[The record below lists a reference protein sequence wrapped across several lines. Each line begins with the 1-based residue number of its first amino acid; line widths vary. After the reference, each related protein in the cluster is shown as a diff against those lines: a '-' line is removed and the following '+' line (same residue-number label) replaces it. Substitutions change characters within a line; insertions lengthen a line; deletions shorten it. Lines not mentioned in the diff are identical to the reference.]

1 MIGDSPVA
9 AEAIRWSARL
19 HAGDMS
25 AAEHAELLVWRR
37 ARPEHEAEFQA
48 QQMVSRAV
56 LAMPDDAVRRL
67 YGGELPERP
76 NLGRRRAMRAG
87 AVLLCAGAAGAAA
100 FTFGGGPGRPEH
112 AAQWSTRKGER
123 RSVSLAEGSVL
134 ELNTDTQAAVAFF
147 EDRRVV
153 TLTRGEVLFDVRP
166 DAARPFYVEAGPA
179 TVQVTGTRFNVRRGA
194 QDVHVAVQ
202 QGAVQVRSGPW
213 WHRSR
218 NLLSAGQGTLVDS
231 DGRQPGPQAVNLAAE
246 LAWVNGRLVFRNAP
260 LAAVVEELNRYLQ
273 QPLRLAN
280 DRVGRLR
287 LTASFRLDDPEGIVE
302 GLPGVLPVVLHRLP
316 AGGILLDLKPE
327 SA

>member
-25 AAEHAELLVWRR
+25 AAEHAELLAWRR
-37 ARPEHEAEFQA
+37 ARPEHEVEFQA
-48 QQMVSRAV
+48 QQIVGRAV
-56 LAMPDDAVRRL
+56 LAMPDDAIRRL

-87 AVLLCAGAAGAAA
+87 AVLLCAGAAGGAAV
-100 FTFGGGPGRPEH
+100 TFGRGPGRPEY

-153 TLTRGEVLFDVRP
+153 TLMRGEALFDVRP

-179 TVQVTGTRFNVRRGA
+179 TVRVTGTRFNVRRGA

-202 QGAVQVRSGPW
+202 QGVVEVRSGPW

-218 NLLSAGQGTLVDS
+218 NLLNAGQGTLVDG
-231 DGRQPGPQAVNLAAE
+231 DGRQPGPQAVNLSSE
-246 LAWVNGRLVFRNAP
+246 LAWVNGRLVFRNAT
-260 LAAVVEELNRYLQ
+260 LAAVVDELNRYLQ
-273 QPLRLAN
+273 QPVRLAN

-287 LTASFRLDDPEGIVE
+287 LTASFRLDDPEGIVD

-316 AGGILLDLKPE
+316 QGGTLLDLKPE
-327 SA
+327 ST

>member
-1 MIGDSPVA
+1 MTGDSPAA

-25 AAEHAELLVWRR
+25 AAEHAELLAWRR

-48 QQMVSRAV
+48 QQMLSRAV
-56 LAMPDDAVRRL
+56 QSMPDDAVRRL

-76 NLGRRRAMRAG
+76 NLGRRRALRAG
-87 AVLLCAGAAGAAA
+87 AMLLCAGVAGTAVWSY
-100 FTFGGGPGRPEH
+100 GRGPGRPEY

-166 DAARPFYVEAGPA
+166 DAVRPFYVEAGPA
-179 TVQVTGTRFNVRRGA
+179 TVQVIGTRFNVRRGA
-194 QDVHVAVQ
+194 QDVRVAVE
-202 QGAVQVRSGPW
+202 QGVVQVRSGPW

-218 NLLSAGQGTLVDS
+218 SQLSAGQGMLVDD
-231 DGRQPGPQAVNLAAE
+231 DGRQPGPRAVNLSAE
-246 LAWVNGRLVFRNAP
+246 LAWVNGRLVFRDAP
-260 LAAVVEELNRYLQ
+260 LAVVVEELNRYLQ
-273 QPLRLAN
+273 QPLRVAN

-287 LTASFRLDDPEGIVE
+287 LTASFRLDDPEGIVD
-302 GLPGVLPVVLHRLP
+302 GLPSVLPVVLRRLP
-316 AGGILLDLKPE
+316 GGGTLLDIQPG